1 MTGQCQISGEIL
13 TKIGTSSQHLLS
25 LINDV
30 LDMSRIESGVVK
42 IEEKEMKMNKSVLQ
56 RGIIFLL
63 CSCILF
69 SLCPVSAFAAE
80 NQKEKVVRI
89 GVPDDT
95 YDKINGNGKRSGY
108 GYEYLQKIAGYT
120 GWKYEYVDCTWENCF
135 DKLKNDELDM
145 IEGISYT
152 EERAENMLFSG
163 IPMGDERYCVYA
175 KPDHTDISSSDT
187 ASFNGKKIGVLKDY
201 LPEMVL
207 NEWEKKYNLHT
218 QHVNVSNN
226 EDALQ
231 KIADGEIDGFVSL
244 EDSRLG
250 GYGMAALTNIGSSKI
265 YFAIGWSHSDL
276 KTELDNAM
284 RRITDD
290 DPYYADEL
298 HKQFLSVD
306 SVYFLTGEE
315 QKWLSEHGAIKIGY
329 LINDGGVSTLD
340 KETGKVS
347 GLIMDYTRLAQN
359 CLEEQTLKFDL
370 KGYDSQENMQKA
382 LHDGEIDMIFHVM
395 QNTNAAEDL
404 GYDLTDTVWKYN
416 MAAATVKNSFDETA
430 ENTVAIPRE
439 NSDLKSYV
447 SYNYPQ
453 WNVKEYATWKDAK
466 KAVYNG
472 KADCMIMDSGKL
484 EQYSDDNKLHSVF
497 LEKYGMVSFAVRRG
511 NSILLSVLNKTIKTM
526 SSSKFS
532 NAVYM
537 YDSNL
542 KKVTVKE
549 FIRDNFWSFTV
560 LVVSVFLIVLIL
572 ILGFLRKAR
581 IAEKKAKE
589 AQQQAEK
596 ANRAKTDFLRRMSH
610 DIRTPLNGMIGMI
623 NISERYC
630 GDKEKLYECKAKVM
644 QSLDYLQS
652 LLNNVL
658 DIGKVESG
666 TLQLE
671 HKPFDLV
678 AMLVKQISLVET
690 NAKEY
695 GISFEG
701 GASMSTFHHRYFIGS
716 EEYLNRLLMNL
727 AGNAV
732 KYNRRGGK
740 VILYFNEISSD
751 DKTAVFEFVCS
762 DTGLGMSEEF
772 QKHAF
777 ESYARE
783 GKETTNG
790 YSGAG
795 LGLSIVKDIVD
806 RMNGTIKLESK
817 ENVGTTF
824 TVTIPLEIDYN
835 AEKEQQKKEEK
846 PDLSGKSVLL
856 VEDNELN
863 LEIAKMLLEDE
874 KMVVTTAEN
883 GKEAVDLVSRS
894 VPGRFDFI
902 FMDIMMPVMDG
913 LEATR
918 QIRTLNRMDTKG
930 MPIIAMTA
938 NAFQDDIRDCIGAGM
953 NAHIAKPIDSKKIED
968 TLQLVLKQK
977 IQ

>member
-1 MTGQCQISGEIL
+1 
-13 TKIGTSSQHLLS
+13 
-25 LINDV
+25 
-30 LDMSRIESGVVK
+30 
-42 IEEKEMKMNKSVLQ
+42 
-56 RGIIFLL
+56 
-63 CSCILF
+63 
-69 SLCPVSAFAAE
+69 
-80 NQKEKVVRI
+80 
-89 GVPDDT
+89 
-95 YDKINGNGKRSGY
+95 
-108 GYEYLQKIAGYT
+108 
-120 GWKYEYVDCTWENCF
+120 
-135 DKLKNDELDM
+135 
-145 IEGISYT
+145 
-152 EERAENMLFSG
+152 
-163 IPMGDERYCVYA
+163 
-175 KPDHTDISSSDT
+175 
-187 ASFNGKKIGVLKDY
+187 
-201 LPEMVL
+201 
-207 NEWEKKYNLHT
+207 
-218 QHVNVSNN
+218 
-226 EDALQ
+226 
-231 KIADGEIDGFVSL
+231 
-244 EDSRLG
+244 
-250 GYGMAALTNIGSSKI
+250 
-265 YFAIGWSHSDL
+265 
-276 KTELDNAM
+276 
-284 RRITDD
+284 
-290 DPYYADEL
+290 
-298 HKQFLSVD
+298 
-306 SVYFLTGEE
+306 
-315 QKWLSEHGAIKIGY
+315 
-329 LINDGGVSTLD
+329 
-340 KETGKVS
+340 
-347 GLIMDYTRLAQN
+347 
-359 CLEEQTLKFDL
+359 
-370 KGYDSQENMQKA
+370 
-382 LHDGEIDMIFHVM
+382 
-395 QNTNAAEDL
+395 
-404 GYDLTDTVWKYN
+404 
-416 MAAATVKNSFDETA
+416 
-430 ENTVAIPRE
+430 
-439 NSDLKSYV
+439 
-447 SYNYPQ
+447 
-453 WNVKEYATWKDAK
+453 
-466 KAVYNG
+466 
-472 KADCMIMDSGKL
+472 MIMDSGKL

-497 LEKYGMVSFAVRRG
+497 LEKCGMVSFAVRRG
-511 NSILLSVLNKTIKTM
+511 NSMLLSVLNKTIKTM
-526 SSSKFS
+526 SASKFS

-572 ILGFLRKAR
+572 ILGLLQKAR

-589 AQQQAEK
+589 AQKQAEK
-596 ANRAKTDFLRRMSH
+596 ANSAKTDFLRHMSH
-610 DIRTPLNGMIGMI
+610 DIRTPLNGIIGMI

-644 QSLDYLQS
+644 QSMDYLQS

-658 DIGKVESG
+658 DIGRVESG

-671 HKPFDLV
+671 HKPFDLI
-678 AMLVKQISLVET
+678 AMLAKQISIVEI

-806 RMNGTIKLESK
+806 MMNGTIKLESK

-835 AEKEQQKKEEK
+835 AEKEQQKKVEK
-846 PDLSGKSVLL
+846 PDLSGRNVLL

-883 GKEAVDLVSRS
+883 GEEAVDIVSKS
-894 VPGRFDFI
+894 VPGSFDFI
-902 FMDIMMPVMDG
+902 FMDIMIPVMDG

-918 QIRTLNRMDTKG
+918 QIRTLNRKDTKEV
-930 MPIIAMTA
+930 PIIAMTA
-938 NAFQDDIRDCIGAGM
+938 NAFQDDIRECIDAGM
-953 NAHIAKPIDSKKIED
+953 NAHIAKPIDIEKVKMTIFD
-968 TLQLVLKQK
+968 
-977 IQ
+977 IPHS

>member
-1 MTGQCQISGEIL
+1 
-13 TKIGTSSQHLLS
+13 
-25 LINDV
+25 
-30 LDMSRIESGVVK
+30 
-42 IEEKEMKMNKSVLQ
+42 
-56 RGIIFLL
+56 
-63 CSCILF
+63 
-69 SLCPVSAFAAE
+69 
-80 NQKEKVVRI
+80 
-89 GVPDDT
+89 
-95 YDKINGNGKRSGY
+95 
-108 GYEYLQKIAGYT
+108 
-120 GWKYEYVDCTWENCF
+120 
-135 DKLKNDELDM
+135 
-145 IEGISYT
+145 
-152 EERAENMLFSG
+152 MLFSG
-163 IPMGDERYCVYA
+163 IPMGDEKYCVYV
-175 KPDHTDISSSDT
+175 KPDNTDISSSDI
-187 ASFNGKKIGVLKDY
+187 ASFNGKKIGVLMDY

-207 NEWEKKYNLHT
+207 AEWEKKYNLHT

-231 KIADGEIDGFVSL
+231 KIANGEIDGFVSL
-244 EDSRLG
+244 EDSRLS
-250 GYGMAALTNIGSSKI
+250 GYGMASLTSIGSSKI
-265 YFAIGWSHSDL
+265 YFAIGQSYSEL

-298 HKQFLSVD
+298 HKQFLSAD

-315 QKWLSEHGAIKIGY
+315 QKWLSEHGVITIGY
-329 LINDGGVSTLD
+329 MINDGGVSTLD
-340 KETGKVS
+340 TETGKVS
-347 GLIMDYTRLAQN
+347 GLIMDYIQHAQN
-359 CLEEQTLKFDL
+359 CLEGQTLKFNL
-370 KGYDSQENMQKA
+370 KGYDSQENIQKA

-395 QNTNAAEDL
+395 QNPNAAEEL

-416 MAAATVKNSFDETA
+416 MAAVTVKKSFDENA

-439 NSDLKSYV
+439 NSDLESYI

-453 WNVKEYATWKDAK
+453 WHVKEYATWKDAK
-466 KAVYNG
+466 KAVHNG
-472 KADCMIMDSGKL
+472 KADCMITDLSNL
-484 EQYSDDNKLHSVF
+484 EQYSDDNKLHRVF
-497 LEKYGMVSFAVRRG
+497 LGKYGKVSFAVRRG

-526 SSSKFS
+526 SASKSS

-537 YDSNL
+537 YENNL
-542 KKVTVKE
+542 KTVTVKE
-549 FIRDNFWSFTV
+549 FMRDNFCGFLL
-560 LVVSVFLIVLIL
+560 LVVSVFLTVLIL

-581 IAEKKAKE
+581 IAEEKAKE

-596 ANRAKTDFLRRMSH
+596 ANSAKTDFLRHMSH
-610 DIRTPLNGMIGMI
+610 DIRTPLNGIIGMI
-623 NISERYC
+623 NISERYY
-630 GDKEKLYECKAKVM
+630 GNKEKLYECKEKVM
-644 QSLDYLQS
+644 ESLDYLQS

-678 AMLVKQISLVET
+678 AMLVKQISIVET

-751 DKTAVFEFVCS
+751 DKTAIFEFVCS
-762 DTGLGMSEEF
+762 DTGVGMSEEF

-806 RMNGTIKLESK
+806 RMNGTIKPESK

-824 TVTIPLEIDYN
+824 TVTIPLEIDHN

-846 PDLSGKSVLL
+846 PDLSGKRVLL

-863 LEIAKMLLEDE
+863 REIAQMLLEDE
-874 KMVVTTAEN
+874 KMIVTTAEN
-883 GKEAVDLVSRS
+883 GKEAVDIVSKS

-918 QIRTLNRMDTKG
+918 QIRTLNRKDTKEI
-930 MPIIAMTA
+930 PIIAMTA
-938 NAFQDDIRDCIGAGM
+938 NAFQDDIRECIDAGM

-968 TLQLVLKQK
+968 TLKA
-977 IQ
+977 I

>member
-1 MTGQCQISGEIL
+1 
-13 TKIGTSSQHLLS
+13 
-25 LINDV
+25 
-30 LDMSRIESGVVK
+30 
-42 IEEKEMKMNKSVLQ
+42 
-56 RGIIFLL
+56 
-63 CSCILF
+63 
-69 SLCPVSAFAAE
+69 
-80 NQKEKVVRI
+80 
-89 GVPDDT
+89 
-95 YDKINGNGKRSGY
+95 
-108 GYEYLQKIAGYT
+108 
-120 GWKYEYVDCTWENCF
+120 
-135 DKLKNDELDM
+135 
-145 IEGISYT
+145 
-152 EERAENMLFSG
+152 
-163 IPMGDERYCVYA
+163 
-175 KPDHTDISSSDT
+175 
-187 ASFNGKKIGVLKDY
+187 
-201 LPEMVL
+201 
-207 NEWEKKYNLHT
+207 
-218 QHVNVSNN
+218 
-226 EDALQ
+226 
-231 KIADGEIDGFVSL
+231 
-244 EDSRLG
+244 
-250 GYGMAALTNIGSSKI
+250 
-265 YFAIGWSHSDL
+265 
-276 KTELDNAM
+276 
-284 RRITDD
+284 
-290 DPYYADEL
+290 
-298 HKQFLSVD
+298 
-306 SVYFLTGEE
+306 
-315 QKWLSEHGAIKIGY
+315 
-329 LINDGGVSTLD
+329 
-340 KETGKVS
+340 
-347 GLIMDYTRLAQN
+347 
-359 CLEEQTLKFDL
+359 
-370 KGYDSQENMQKA
+370 
-382 LHDGEIDMIFHVM
+382 
-395 QNTNAAEDL
+395 
-404 GYDLTDTVWKYN
+404 
-416 MAAATVKNSFDETA
+416 MAAATVKNSFDENA

-439 NSDLKSYV
+439 DSDLKSYV

-453 WNVKEYATWKDAK
+453 WHVKGYATWKDAK

-472 KADCMIMDSGKL
+472 KADCMIMDSGML

-497 LEKYGMVSFAVRRG
+497 LEKYDMVSFAVRHG
-511 NSILLSVLNKTIKTM
+511 NSMLLSVLNRTIKTM
-526 SSSKFS
+526 SASKFS
-532 NAVYM
+532 NAVHM

-560 LVVSVFLIVLIL
+560 LVVSAFLIVLIL
-572 ILGFLRKAR
+572 ILGLLRKAR
-581 IAEKKAKE
+581 IAEKKAK
-589 AQQQAEK
+589 K
-596 ANRAKTDFLRRMSH
+596 ANSAKTDFLRHMSH
-610 DIRTPLNGMIGMI
+610 DIRTPLNGIIGMI

-644 QSLDYLQS
+644 QSMDYLQS

-658 DIGKVESG
+658 DIGRVESG

-671 HKPFDLV
+671 HKPFDLI
-678 AMLVKQISLVET
+678 AMLAKQISIVET

-762 DTGLGMSEEF
+762 DTGLGMSKEF

-824 TVTIPLEIDYN
+824 TVTIPLEIDHN
-835 AEKEQQKKEEK
+835 AEKKQQKKVEK

-883 GKEAVDLVSRS
+883 GEEAVDIVSQS

-902 FMDIMMPVMDG
+902 FMDMMMPVMDG
-913 LEATR
+913 LEAAR
-918 QIRTLNRMDTKG
+918 QIRTLNRKDTKEI
-930 MPIIAMTA
+930 PIIAMTA
-938 NAFQDDIRDCIGAGM
+938 NAFQDDIRDCIDAGM

-977 IQ
+977 MQ

>member
-1 MTGQCQISGEIL
+1 
-13 TKIGTSSQHLLS
+13 
-25 LINDV
+25 
-30 LDMSRIESGVVK
+30 
-42 IEEKEMKMNKSVLQ
+42 
-56 RGIIFLL
+56 
-63 CSCILF
+63 
-69 SLCPVSAFAAE
+69 
-80 NQKEKVVRI
+80 
-89 GVPDDT
+89 
-95 YDKINGNGKRSGY
+95 
-108 GYEYLQKIAGYT
+108 
-120 GWKYEYVDCTWENCF
+120 
-135 DKLKNDELDM
+135 
-145 IEGISYT
+145 
-152 EERAENMLFSG
+152 
-163 IPMGDERYCVYA
+163 
-175 KPDHTDISSSDT
+175 
-187 ASFNGKKIGVLKDY
+187 
-201 LPEMVL
+201 
-207 NEWEKKYNLHT
+207 
-218 QHVNVSNN
+218 
-226 EDALQ
+226 
-231 KIADGEIDGFVSL
+231 
-244 EDSRLG
+244 
-250 GYGMAALTNIGSSKI
+250 
-265 YFAIGWSHSDL
+265 
-276 KTELDNAM
+276 
-284 RRITDD
+284 
-290 DPYYADEL
+290 
-298 HKQFLSVD
+298 
-306 SVYFLTGEE
+306 
-315 QKWLSEHGAIKIGY
+315 
-329 LINDGGVSTLD
+329 
-340 KETGKVS
+340 
-347 GLIMDYTRLAQN
+347 
-359 CLEEQTLKFDL
+359 
-370 KGYDSQENMQKA
+370 
-382 LHDGEIDMIFHVM
+382 
-395 QNTNAAEDL
+395 
-404 GYDLTDTVWKYN
+404 
-416 MAAATVKNSFDETA
+416 MAAATVKNSFDENA

-439 NSDLKSYV
+439 DSDLKSYV

-453 WNVKEYATWKDAK
+453 WHVKGYATWKDAK

-472 KADCMIMDSGKL
+472 KADCMIMDSGML

-497 LEKYGMVSFAVRRG
+497 LEKYDMVSFAVRHG
-511 NSILLSVLNKTIKTM
+511 NSMLLSVLNRTIKTM
-526 SSSKFS
+526 SASKFS
-532 NAVYM
+532 NAVHM

-560 LVVSVFLIVLIL
+560 LVVSAFLIVLIL
-572 ILGFLRKAR
+572 ILGLLRKAR
-581 IAEKKAKE
+581 IAEKKVK
-589 AQQQAEK
+589 K
-596 ANRAKTDFLRRMSH
+596 ANSAKTDFLRHMSH
-610 DIRTPLNGMIGMI
+610 DIRTPLNGIIGMI
-623 NISERYC
+623 NISERYY
-630 GDKEKLYECKAKVM
+630 GDKERLYECKAKVM
-644 QSLDYLQS
+644 QSMDYLQS

-658 DIGKVESG
+658 DIGRVESG

-671 HKPFDLV
+671 HKPFDLI
-678 AMLVKQISLVET
+678 AMLAKQISIVET

-762 DTGLGMSEEF
+762 DTGLGMSKEF

-824 TVTIPLEIDYN
+824 TVTIPLEIDHN
-835 AEKEQQKKEEK
+835 AEKKQQKKVEK

-883 GKEAVDLVSRS
+883 GEEAVDIVSQS

-913 LEATR
+913 LEAAR
-918 QIRTLNRMDTKG
+918 QIRTLNRKDTKEI
-930 MPIIAMTA
+930 PIIAMTA
-938 NAFQDDIRDCIGAGM
+938 NAFQDDIRDCIDAGM

-977 IQ
+977 MQ

>member
-1 MTGQCQISGEIL
+1 M
-13 TKIGTSSQHLLS
+13 
-25 LINDV
+25 
-30 LDMSRIESGVVK
+30 
-42 IEEKEMKMNKSVLQ
+42 
-56 RGIIFLL
+56 
-63 CSCILF
+63 
-69 SLCPVSAFAAE
+69 
-80 NQKEKVVRI
+80 
-89 GVPDDT
+89 
-95 YDKINGNGKRSGY
+95 
-108 GYEYLQKIAGYT
+108 
-120 GWKYEYVDCTWENCF
+120 
-135 DKLKNDELDM
+135 
-145 IEGISYT
+145 
-152 EERAENMLFSG
+152 
-163 IPMGDERYCVYA
+163 
-175 KPDHTDISSSDT
+175 
-187 ASFNGKKIGVLKDY
+187 DY

-207 NEWEKKYNLHT
+207 NEWEKKYDLHI
-218 QHVNVSNN
+218 QHVNISNN
-226 EDALQ
+226 EDALK

-250 GYGMAALTNIGSSKI
+250 GYGMAAVTNIGSSKI
-265 YFAIGWSHSDL
+265 YFAIGQSHSDL
-276 KTELDNAM
+276 KAELDNAM

-298 HKQFLSVD
+298 HKLFLSAD

-315 QKWLSEHGAIKIGY
+315 QKWLSEHGTIKIGY

-340 KETGKVS
+340 TETGKVS
-347 GLIMDYTRLAQN
+347 GLIMDYTQLAQN
-359 CLEEQTLKFDL
+359 CLEGQTLKFDL

-416 MAAATVKNSFDETA
+416 MAAATVKNSFDENA

-439 NSDLKSYV
+439 DSDLKSYV

-453 WNVKEYATWKDAK
+453 WHVKEYATWKDAK

-484 EQYSDDNKLHSVF
+484 EKYSDDNKLHSVF

-511 NSILLSVLNKTIKTM
+511 NSMLLSVLNKTIKTM
-526 SSSKFS
+526 SASKFS

-542 KKVTVKE
+542 KKVTVRE
-549 FIRDNFWSFTV
+549 FIRDNFWGFTV

-572 ILGFLRKAR
+572 ILGLLQKAR

-589 AQQQAEK
+589 AQKQAEK
-596 ANRAKTDFLRRMSH
+596 ANSAKTDFLRHMSH
-610 DIRTPLNGMIGMI
+610 DIRTPLNGIIGMI

-644 QSLDYLQS
+644 QSMDYLQS

-658 DIGKVESG
+658 DIGRVESG

-671 HKPFDLV
+671 HKPFDLI
-678 AMLVKQISLVET
+678 AMLAKQISIVEI

-762 DTGLGMSEEF
+762 DTGLG
-772 QKHAF
+772 
-777 ESYARE
+777 
-783 GKETTNG
+783 
-790 YSGAG
+790 
-795 LGLSIVKDIVD
+795 LSIVKDIVD

-824 TVTIPLEIDYN
+824 TVTIPLEIDHN

-846 PDLSGKSVLL
+846 PDLSGKGVLL

-883 GKEAVDLVSRS
+883 GKEAVDIVSRS

-918 QIRTLNRMDTKG
+918 QIRTLNRMDTKEI
-930 MPIIAMTA
+930 PIIAMTA
-938 NAFQDDIRDCIGAGM
+938 NAFQDDIRNCIDAGM

-968 TLQLVLKQK
+968 TLQMVLK
-977 IQ
+977 

>member
-1 MTGQCQISGEIL
+1 
-13 TKIGTSSQHLLS
+13 
-25 LINDV
+25 
-30 LDMSRIESGVVK
+30 
-42 IEEKEMKMNKSVLQ
+42 
-56 RGIIFLL
+56 
-63 CSCILF
+63 
-69 SLCPVSAFAAE
+69 
-80 NQKEKVVRI
+80 
-89 GVPDDT
+89 
-95 YDKINGNGKRSGY
+95 
-108 GYEYLQKIAGYT
+108 
-120 GWKYEYVDCTWENCF
+120 
-135 DKLKNDELDM
+135 
-145 IEGISYT
+145 
-152 EERAENMLFSG
+152 
-163 IPMGDERYCVYA
+163 
-175 KPDHTDISSSDT
+175 
-187 ASFNGKKIGVLKDY
+187 
-201 LPEMVL
+201 
-207 NEWEKKYNLHT
+207 
-218 QHVNVSNN
+218 
-226 EDALQ
+226 
-231 KIADGEIDGFVSL
+231 
-244 EDSRLG
+244 
-250 GYGMAALTNIGSSKI
+250 
-265 YFAIGWSHSDL
+265 
-276 KTELDNAM
+276 
-284 RRITDD
+284 
-290 DPYYADEL
+290 
-298 HKQFLSVD
+298 
-306 SVYFLTGEE
+306 
-315 QKWLSEHGAIKIGY
+315 
-329 LINDGGVSTLD
+329 
-340 KETGKVS
+340 
-347 GLIMDYTRLAQN
+347 
-359 CLEEQTLKFDL
+359 
-370 KGYDSQENMQKA
+370 
-382 LHDGEIDMIFHVM
+382 
-395 QNTNAAEDL
+395 
-404 GYDLTDTVWKYN
+404 
-416 MAAATVKNSFDETA
+416 MAAATVKNSFDENA

-439 NSDLKSYV
+439 DSDLKSYV

-453 WNVKEYATWKDAK
+453 WHVKGYATWKDAK

-472 KADCMIMDSGKL
+472 KADCMIMDSGML

-497 LEKYGMVSFAVRRG
+497 LEKYDMVSFAVRHG
-511 NSILLSVLNKTIKTM
+511 NSMLLSVLNKTIKTM
-526 SSSKFS
+526 SVSKFS

-560 LVVSVFLIVLIL
+560 LVVSAFLIVLIL
-572 ILGFLRKAR
+572 ILGLLRKAR
-581 IAEKKAKE
+581 IAEKKAK
-589 AQQQAEK
+589 K
-596 ANRAKTDFLRRMSH
+596 ANSAKTHFLRQMSH
-610 DIRTPLNGMIGMI
+610 DIRTPLNGIIGMI

-644 QSLDYLQS
+644 QSMDYLQS

-658 DIGKVESG
+658 DIGRVESG

-671 HKPFDLV
+671 HKPFDLI
-678 AMLVKQISLVET
+678 AMLAKQISIVET

-762 DTGLGMSEEF
+762 DTGLGMSKEF

-824 TVTIPLEIDYN
+824 TVTIPLEIDHN
-835 AEKEQQKKEEK
+835 AEKKQQKKVEK

-863 LEIAKMLLEDE
+863 LEIAKMMLEDE

-883 GKEAVDLVSRS
+883 GEEAVDIVSQS

-913 LEATR
+913 LEAAR
-918 QIRTLNRMDTKG
+918 QIRTLNRKDTKEI
-930 MPIIAMTA
+930 PIIAMTA
-938 NAFQDDIRDCIGAGM
+938 NAFQDDIRDCIDAGM

-977 IQ
+977 MQ

>member
-1 MTGQCQISGEIL
+1 
-13 TKIGTSSQHLLS
+13 
-25 LINDV
+25 
-30 LDMSRIESGVVK
+30 
-42 IEEKEMKMNKSVLQ
+42 MNKSVLQ
-56 RGIIFLL
+56 RGIIFIL
-63 CSCILF
+63 CICILF
-69 SLCPVSAFAAE
+69 SICPIYAFAAE
-80 NQKEKVVRI
+80 NQTEKVVRI

-135 DKLKNDELDM
+135 DKLKNDEMDI

-152 EERAENMLFSG
+152 EERAEDMLFSG

-175 KPDHTDISSSDT
+175 KPGNTDISSSDT
-187 ASFNGKKIGVLKDY
+187 ASFNGKKIGVLMDY

-207 NEWEKKYNLHT
+207 NEWETKYNLHT

-226 EDALQ
+226 EDALK
-231 KIADGEIDGFVSL
+231 KIADGKIDGFVSL

-265 YFAIGWSHSDL
+265 YFAIGQSHSDL

-340 KETGKVS
+340 TETGKVS
-347 GLIMDYTRLAQN
+347 GLIMDYIQLAQN
-359 CLEEQTLKFDL
+359 CLEGQTLKFDL
-370 KGYDSQENMQKA
+370 KGYDSQEKMQKA
-382 LHDGEIDMIFHVM
+382 LHDGKIDMIFHVM
-395 QNTNAAEDL
+395 QNTNAAEEL

-416 MAAATVKNSFDETA
+416 MTAATVKKSFDENA
-430 ENTVAIPRE
+430 ENTVAIPGE

-453 WNVKEYATWKDAK
+453 WHVKEYAAWKDAK

-472 KADCMIMDSGKL
+472 EADCMLMDSGELK
-484 EQYSDDNKLHSVF
+484 QYSDDNKLHSIF

-511 NSILLSVLNKTIKTM
+511 NSSLLSVLNKTIKTM
-526 SSSKFS
+526 SASKFS

-572 ILGFLRKAR
+572 ILGFLQKAR
-581 IAEKKAKE
+581 IAEKRAKE

-596 ANRAKTDFLRRMSH
+596 ANSAKTDFLRHMSH
-610 DIRTPLNGMIGMI
+610 DIRTPLNGIIGMI

-678 AMLVKQISLVET
+678 AMLVKQISIVET

-751 DKTAVFEFVCS
+751 DTTAVFEFVCS
-762 DTGLGMSEEF
+762 DTGVGMSEKF

-783 GKETTNG
+783 GKETTSG

-806 RMNGTIKLESK
+806 KMNGTIQLESK

-824 TVTIPLEIDYN
+824 TVTIPLEIDHN
-835 AEKEQQKKEEK
+835 AQKEQQKKEEK

-883 GKEAVDLVSRS
+883 GKEAVDIVSQS

-918 QIRTLNRMDTKG
+918 QIRTLNRMDTKEI
-930 MPIIAMTA
+930 PIIAMTA
-938 NAFQDDIRDCIGAGM
+938 NAFQDDIRECIDAGM
-953 NAHIAKPIDSKKIED
+953 NGHIAKPIQVDKLLSMLAEFIRQQEK
-968 TLQLVLKQK
+968 
-977 IQ
+977 

>member
-1 MTGQCQISGEIL
+1 
-13 TKIGTSSQHLLS
+13 
-25 LINDV
+25 
-30 LDMSRIESGVVK
+30 
-42 IEEKEMKMNKSVLQ
+42 
-56 RGIIFLL
+56 
-63 CSCILF
+63 
-69 SLCPVSAFAAE
+69 
-80 NQKEKVVRI
+80 
-89 GVPDDT
+89 
-95 YDKINGNGKRSGY
+95 
-108 GYEYLQKIAGYT
+108 
-120 GWKYEYVDCTWENCF
+120 
-135 DKLKNDELDM
+135 
-145 IEGISYT
+145 
-152 EERAENMLFSG
+152 
-163 IPMGDERYCVYA
+163 
-175 KPDHTDISSSDT
+175 
-187 ASFNGKKIGVLKDY
+187 
-201 LPEMVL
+201 
-207 NEWEKKYNLHT
+207 
-218 QHVNVSNN
+218 
-226 EDALQ
+226 
-231 KIADGEIDGFVSL
+231 
-244 EDSRLG
+244 
-250 GYGMAALTNIGSSKI
+250 
-265 YFAIGWSHSDL
+265 
-276 KTELDNAM
+276 
-284 RRITDD
+284 
-290 DPYYADEL
+290 
-298 HKQFLSVD
+298 
-306 SVYFLTGEE
+306 
-315 QKWLSEHGAIKIGY
+315 
-329 LINDGGVSTLD
+329 
-340 KETGKVS
+340 
-347 GLIMDYTRLAQN
+347 
-359 CLEEQTLKFDL
+359 
-370 KGYDSQENMQKA
+370 
-382 LHDGEIDMIFHVM
+382 
-395 QNTNAAEDL
+395 
-404 GYDLTDTVWKYN
+404 
-416 MAAATVKNSFDETA
+416 MAAATVKNSFDENA

-439 NSDLKSYV
+439 DSDLKSYV

-453 WNVKEYATWKDAK
+453 WHVKGYATWKDAK

-472 KADCMIMDSGKL
+472 KADCMIMDSGML

-497 LEKYGMVSFAVRRG
+497 LEKYDMVSFAVRHG
-511 NSILLSVLNKTIKTM
+511 NSMLLSVLNRTIKTM
-526 SSSKFS
+526 SASKFS
-532 NAVYM
+532 NAVHM

-560 LVVSVFLIVLIL
+560 LVVSAFLIVLIL
-572 ILGFLRKAR
+572 ILGLLRKAR
-581 IAEKKAKE
+581 IAEKKAK
-589 AQQQAEK
+589 K
-596 ANRAKTDFLRRMSH
+596 ANSAKTDFLRHMSH
-610 DIRTPLNGMIGMI
+610 DIRTPLNGIIGMI

-644 QSLDYLQS
+644 QSMDYLQS

-658 DIGKVESG
+658 DIGRVESG

-671 HKPFDLV
+671 HKPFDLI
-678 AMLVKQISLVET
+678 AMLAKQISIVET

-777 ESYARE
+777 ESYARK

-817 ENVGTTF
+817 ENVGTTI
-824 TVTIPLEIDYN
+824 TVTIPLEIDHN
-835 AEKEQQKKEEK
+835 AEKEQQKKVEK

-883 GKEAVDLVSRS
+883 GKEAVDIVSQS

-913 LEATR
+913 LEAAR
-918 QIRTLNRMDTKG
+918 QIRTLNRKDTKEI
-930 MPIIAMTA
+930 PIIAMTA
-938 NAFQDDIRDCIGAGM
+938 NAFQDDIRNCIDAGM

-977 IQ
+977 MQ

>member
-1 MTGQCQISGEIL
+1 
-13 TKIGTSSQHLLS
+13 
-25 LINDV
+25 
-30 LDMSRIESGVVK
+30 
-42 IEEKEMKMNKSVLQ
+42 
-56 RGIIFLL
+56 
-63 CSCILF
+63 
-69 SLCPVSAFAAE
+69 
-80 NQKEKVVRI
+80 
-89 GVPDDT
+89 
-95 YDKINGNGKRSGY
+95 
-108 GYEYLQKIAGYT
+108 
-120 GWKYEYVDCTWENCF
+120 
-135 DKLKNDELDM
+135 
-145 IEGISYT
+145 
-152 EERAENMLFSG
+152 
-163 IPMGDERYCVYA
+163 
-175 KPDHTDISSSDT
+175 
-187 ASFNGKKIGVLKDY
+187 
-201 LPEMVL
+201 
-207 NEWEKKYNLHT
+207 
-218 QHVNVSNN
+218 
-226 EDALQ
+226 
-231 KIADGEIDGFVSL
+231 
-244 EDSRLG
+244 
-250 GYGMAALTNIGSSKI
+250 
-265 YFAIGWSHSDL
+265 
-276 KTELDNAM
+276 
-284 RRITDD
+284 
-290 DPYYADEL
+290 
-298 HKQFLSVD
+298 
-306 SVYFLTGEE
+306 
-315 QKWLSEHGAIKIGY
+315 
-329 LINDGGVSTLD
+329 
-340 KETGKVS
+340 
-347 GLIMDYTRLAQN
+347 
-359 CLEEQTLKFDL
+359 
-370 KGYDSQENMQKA
+370 
-382 LHDGEIDMIFHVM
+382 
-395 QNTNAAEDL
+395 
-404 GYDLTDTVWKYN
+404 
-416 MAAATVKNSFDETA
+416 MAAATVKNSFDENA

-439 NSDLKSYV
+439 DSDLKSYV

-453 WNVKEYATWKDAK
+453 WHVKGYATWKDAK

-472 KADCMIMDSGKL
+472 KADCMIMDSGML

-497 LEKYGMVSFAVRRG
+497 LEKYDMVSFAVRHG
-511 NSILLSVLNKTIKTM
+511 NSMLLSVLNRTIKTM
-526 SSSKFS
+526 SASKFS
-532 NAVYM
+532 NAVHM

-560 LVVSVFLIVLIL
+560 LVVSAFLIVLIL
-572 ILGFLRKAR
+572 ILGLLRKAR
-581 IAEKKAKE
+581 IAEKKAK
-589 AQQQAEK
+589 K
-596 ANRAKTDFLRRMSH
+596 ANSAKTDFLRHMSH
-610 DIRTPLNGMIGMI
+610 DIRTPLNGIIGMI

-644 QSLDYLQS
+644 QSMDYLQS

-658 DIGKVESG
+658 DIGRVESG

-671 HKPFDLV
+671 HKPFDLI
-678 AMLVKQISLVET
+678 AMLAKQISIVET

-762 DTGLGMSEEF
+762 DTGLGMSKEF

-824 TVTIPLEIDYN
+824 TVTIPLEIDHN
-835 AEKEQQKKEEK
+835 AEKKQQKKVEK

-883 GKEAVDLVSRS
+883 GEEAVNIVSQS

-913 LEATR
+913 LEAAR
-918 QIRTLNRMDTKG
+918 QIRTLNRKDTKEI
-930 MPIIAMTA
+930 PIIAMTA
-938 NAFQDDIRDCIGAGM
+938 NAFQDDIRDCIDAGM

-977 IQ
+977 MQ

>member
-1 MTGQCQISGEIL
+1 MPRKGI
-13 TKIGTSSQHLLS
+13 
-25 LINDV
+25 
-30 LDMSRIESGVVK
+30 
-42 IEEKEMKMNKSVLQ
+42 KMNKSVLQ
-56 RGIIFLL
+56 RCIIIIL

-69 SLCPVSAFAAE
+69 SICPVYAFAAE
-80 NQKEKVVRI
+80 NQKERVVRI

-95 YDKINGNGKRSGY
+95 YDKINENGKRSGY

-120 GWKYEYVDCTWENCF
+120 GWNYEYVDCTWENCF

-152 EERAENMLFSG
+152 EERAETMLFSA
-163 IPMGDERYCVYA
+163 IPMGDERYYVYV

-187 ASFNGKKIGVLKDY
+187 ASFNGKTIGVLMGY
-201 LPEMVL
+201 LSEMVL
-207 NEWEKKYNLHT
+207 NEWEKKYDLHT

-226 EDALQ
+226 EDALK
-231 KIADGEIDGFVSL
+231 KIADGEIDVFVSL
-244 EDSRLG
+244 EDSRLD
-250 GYGMAALTNIGSSKI
+250 GYGMVALTNLGSSKI
-265 YFAIGWSHSDL
+265 YFAIGQSHSDL

-306 SVYFLTGEE
+306 RVYFLTGEE
-315 QKWLSEHGAIKIGY
+315 QKWLSEHGTIKIGY

-340 KETGKVS
+340 TETGKVS
-347 GLIMDYTRLAQN
+347 GLIMDYSQLAQN
-359 CLEEQTLKFDL
+359 CLEGQTLKFDL
-370 KGYDSQENMQKA
+370 KGYDSQEDMQKA

-416 MAAATVKNSFDETA
+416 MAAATVKKSFDENA

-439 NSDLKSYV
+439 DSDLKSYV

-453 WNVKEYATWKDAK
+453 WHVKEYATWKDAK

-472 KADCMIMDSGKL
+472 KADCMIMDLGKL

-497 LEKYGMVSFAVRRG
+497 LEKCDMVSFAVRHG
-511 NSILLSVLNKTIKTM
+511 NSMLLSVLNKTIKTM
-526 SSSKFS
+526 SVSKFS

-542 KKVTVKE
+542 KKVT
-549 FIRDNFWSFTV
+549 
-560 LVVSVFLIVLIL
+560 
-572 ILGFLRKAR
+572 
-581 IAEKKAKE
+581 
-589 AQQQAEK
+589 
-596 ANRAKTDFLRRMSH
+596 
-610 DIRTPLNGMIGMI
+610 
-623 NISERYC
+623 
-630 GDKEKLYECKAKVM
+630 
-644 QSLDYLQS
+644 
-652 LLNNVL
+652 
-658 DIGKVESG
+658 
-666 TLQLE
+666 
-671 HKPFDLV
+671 
-678 AMLVKQISLVET
+678 
-690 NAKEY
+690 AKEY

-701 GASMSTFHHRYFIGS
+701 GASMSTFHHRYVIGS

-732 KYNRRGGK
+732 KYNRSGGK

-806 RMNGTIKLESK
+806 MMNGTIKLESK

-824 TVTIPLEIDYN
+824 TVTIPLEIDHN
-835 AEKEQQKKEEK
+835 AEKEQQKKVEK

-883 GKEAVDLVSRS
+883 GEKAVDIVSQS

-913 LEATR
+913 LEAAR
-918 QIRTLNRMDTKG
+918 QIRTLNRKDTKEI
-930 MPIIAMTA
+930 PIIAMTA
-938 NAFQDDIRDCIGAGM
+938 NAFQDDIRDCIDAGM

-968 TLQLVLKQK
+968 TLLLVLKQK
-977 IQ
+977 MQ

>member
-1 MTGQCQISGEIL
+1 
-13 TKIGTSSQHLLS
+13 
-25 LINDV
+25 
-30 LDMSRIESGVVK
+30 
-42 IEEKEMKMNKSVLQ
+42 MKMNKSVLQ
-56 RGIIFLL
+56 RGIIFIL
-63 CSCILF
+63 CICILF
-69 SLCPVSAFAAE
+69 SICPVYAFAAE
-80 NQKEKVVRI
+80 NQEEKVVRI

-95 YDKINGNGKRSGY
+95 YDKINENGKRSGY

-135 DKLKNDELDM
+135 DKLKNDELDI

-187 ASFNGKKIGVLKDY
+187 SSFNGKKIGVLMDY

-207 NEWEKKYNLHT
+207 NEWETKYNLHT

-226 EDALQ
+226 EDALK

-265 YFAIGWSHSDL
+265 YFAIGQSHSEL

-315 QKWLSEHGAIKIGY
+315 QKWLSEHGVIEIGY

-340 KETGKVS
+340 TETGKVS
-347 GLIMDYTRLAQN
+347 GLIMDYTQLAEN
-359 CLEEQTLKFDL
+359 CLEGQTLKFDL
-370 KGYDSQENMQKA
+370 KGYASQENMQKA

-395 QNTNAAEDL
+395 QNTNAAEEL

-416 MAAATVKNSFDETA
+416 MAAVMVKKSFDENA
-430 ENTVAIPRE
+430 ENTVAILRE
-439 NSDLKSYV
+439 NNDLKSYV

-453 WNVKEYATWKDAK
+453 WHVKEYADWKDAK
-466 KAVYNG
+466 KAVHNG

-511 NSILLSVLNKTIKTM
+511 NSSLLSILNKTIKTM
-526 SSSKFS
+526 SVSKFS
-532 NAVYM
+532 NAVYI
-537 YDSNL
+537 YNSNL
-542 KKVTVKE
+542 KKVTVKQ
-549 FIRDNFWSFTV
+549 FIRDNFWGFTV

-581 IAEKKAKE
+581 IAEEKAKE

-610 DIRTPLNGMIGMI
+610 DIRTPLNGIIGMI

-630 GDKEKLYECKAKVM
+630 GNKEKLYECKAKVM
-644 QSLDYLQS
+644 ESLDYLQS

-678 AMLVKQISLVET
+678 AMLVKQISIVET

-751 DKTAVFEFVCS
+751 DTTAVFEFVCS

-783 GKETTNG
+783 GKETTSG

-824 TVTIPLEIDYN
+824 TVTIPLEIDHN
-835 AEKEQQKKEEK
+835 ALKEQQKKVEK

-874 KMVVTTAEN
+874 KMVVTAAEN
-883 GKEAVDLVSRS
+883 GKKAVDIVSRS
-894 VPGRFDFI
+894 VPGTFDFI

-913 LEATR
+913 LEAAR
-918 QIRTLNRMDTKG
+918 QIRTLNRKDTKEI
-930 MPIIAMTA
+930 PIIAMTA
-938 NAFQDDIRDCIGAGM
+938 NAFQDDIRGCIDAGM

>member
-1 MTGQCQISGEIL
+1 MH
-13 TKIGTSSQHLLS
+13 K
-25 LINDV
+25 
-30 LDMSRIESGVVK
+30 
-42 IEEKEMKMNKSVLQ
+42 
-56 RGIIFLL
+56 
-63 CSCILF
+63 
-69 SLCPVSAFAAE
+69 
-80 NQKEKVVRI
+80 
-89 GVPDDT
+89 
-95 YDKINGNGKRSGY
+95 
-108 GYEYLQKIAGYT
+108 
-120 GWKYEYVDCTWENCF
+120 
-135 DKLKNDELDM
+135 
-145 IEGISYT
+145 
-152 EERAENMLFSG
+152 
-163 IPMGDERYCVYA
+163 
-175 KPDHTDISSSDT
+175 T
-187 ASFNGKKIGVLKDY
+187 A
-201 LPEMVL
+201 
-207 NEWEKKYNLHT
+207 
-218 QHVNVSNN
+218 
-226 EDALQ
+226 
-231 KIADGEIDGFVSL
+231 
-244 EDSRLG
+244 
-250 GYGMAALTNIGSSKI
+250 
-265 YFAIGWSHSDL
+265 
-276 KTELDNAM
+276 
-284 RRITDD
+284 
-290 DPYYADEL
+290 
-298 HKQFLSVD
+298 
-306 SVYFLTGEE
+306 
-315 QKWLSEHGAIKIGY
+315 
-329 LINDGGVSTLD
+329 
-340 KETGKVS
+340 
-347 GLIMDYTRLAQN
+347 
-359 CLEEQTLKFDL
+359 
-370 KGYDSQENMQKA
+370 
-382 LHDGEIDMIFHVM
+382 
-395 QNTNAAEDL
+395 
-404 GYDLTDTVWKYN
+404 WKYN
-416 MAAATVKNSFDETA
+416 MAAATVKNSFDENA

-439 NSDLKSYV
+439 DSDLKSYV

-453 WNVKEYATWKDAK
+453 WHVKGYATWKDAK

-472 KADCMIMDSGKL
+472 KADCMIMDSGML

-497 LEKYGMVSFAVRRG
+497 LEKYDMVSFAVRHG
-511 NSILLSVLNKTIKTM
+511 NSMLLSVLNRTIKTM
-526 SSSKFS
+526 SASKFS
-532 NAVYM
+532 NAVHM

-560 LVVSVFLIVLIL
+560 LVVSAFLIVLIL
-572 ILGFLRKAR
+572 ILGLLRKAR
-581 IAEKKAKE
+581 IAEKKAK
-589 AQQQAEK
+589 K
-596 ANRAKTDFLRRMSH
+596 ANSAKTDFLRHMSH
-610 DIRTPLNGMIGMI
+610 DIRTPLNGIIGMI

-644 QSLDYLQS
+644 QSMDYLQS

-658 DIGKVESG
+658 DIGRVESG

-671 HKPFDLV
+671 HKPFDLI
-678 AMLVKQISLVET
+678 AMLAKQISIVET

-762 DTGLGMSEEF
+762 DTGLGMSKEF

-824 TVTIPLEIDYN
+824 TVTIPLEIDHN
-835 AEKEQQKKEEK
+835 AEKEQQKKVEK

-863 LEIAKMLLEDE
+863 REIAKMLLEDE

-883 GKEAVDLVSRS
+883 GEEAVDIVSQS

-913 LEATR
+913 LEAAR
-918 QIRTLNRMDTKG
+918 QIRTLNRKDTKEI
-930 MPIIAMTA
+930 PIIAMTA
-938 NAFQDDIRDCIGAGM
+938 NAFQDDIRDCIDAGM

-977 IQ
+977 MQ

>member
-1 MTGQCQISGEIL
+1 
-13 TKIGTSSQHLLS
+13 
-25 LINDV
+25 
-30 LDMSRIESGVVK
+30 
-42 IEEKEMKMNKSVLQ
+42 MKMNKSVLQ
-56 RGIIFLL
+56 RGIIFIL

-69 SLCPVSAFAAE
+69 SICPVYAFAAE
-80 NQKEKVVRI
+80 NQKERVVRI

-120 GWKYEYVDCTWENCF
+120 GWNYEYVDCTWENCF
-135 DKLKNDELDM
+135 DKLKNDELDI

-152 EERAENMLFSG
+152 EERAETMLFSA
-163 IPMGDERYCVYA
+163 IPMGDERYYVYV
-175 KPDHTDISSSDT
+175 KPDRTDISSSDT
-187 ASFNGKKIGVLKDY
+187 ASFNGKKIGVLMDY
-201 LPEMVL
+201 LSEMVL
-207 NEWEKKYNLHT
+207 NEWEKKYDLHT
-218 QHVNVSNN
+218 QHVNVSDN
-226 EDALQ
+226 EDALK
-231 KIADGEIDGFVSL
+231 KIADGEIDVFVSL

-250 GYGMAALTNIGSSKI
+250 GYGMVALTNIGSSKI
-265 YFAIGWSHSDL
+265 YFAIGQSHSDL
-276 KTELDNAM
+276 KTKLDNAM

-290 DPYYADEL
+290 NPYYADEL

-315 QKWLSEHGAIKIGY
+315 QKWLSEHGEIKIGY

-340 KETGKVS
+340 TETGKVS
-347 GLIMDYTRLAQN
+347 GLIMDYTQLAQN
-359 CLEEQTLKFDL
+359 CLEGQTLKFDL
-370 KGYDSQENMQKA
+370 KVYDSQENMQKA

-416 MAAATVKNSFDETA
+416 MAAATVKNSFDENA

-439 NSDLKSYV
+439 DSDLKSYV

-453 WNVKEYATWKDAK
+453 WHVKEYATWKDAK

-472 KADCMIMDSGKL
+472 QADCMIMDSGKL

-511 NSILLSVLNKTIKTM
+511 NSMLLSVLNKTIKTM
-526 SSSKFS
+526 SASKFS

-542 KKVTVKE
+542 KKVTAKE
-549 FIRDNFWSFTV
+549 FIRDNFLGFTV
-560 LVVSVFLIVLIL
+560 LVVFVFLIVLIL
-572 ILGFLRKAR
+572 IHFLRH
-581 IAEKKAKE
+581 
-589 AQQQAEK
+589 
-596 ANRAKTDFLRRMSH
+596 MSH
-610 DIRTPLNGMIGMI
+610 DIRTPLNGIIGMI

-644 QSLDYLQS
+644 QSMDYLQS

-658 DIGKVESG
+658 DIGRVESG

-671 HKPFDLV
+671 YKSFDLV
-678 AMLVKQISLVET
+678 AMFAKQISIVET

-716 EEYLNRLLMNL
+716 EEYLNRFLMNL

-824 TVTIPLEIDYN
+824 TVTIPLEIDHN
-835 AEKEQQKKEEK
+835 AEKEQQKKVEK

-863 LEIAKMLLEDE
+863 LEIATMLLEDE

-883 GKEAVDLVSRS
+883 GKEAVDIVSQS

-913 LEATR
+913 LEAAR
-918 QIRTLNRMDTKG
+918 QIRTLNRKDTKEI
-930 MPIIAMTA
+930 PIIAMTA
-938 NAFQDDIRDCIGAGM
+938 NAFQDDIRDCIDAGM

-968 TLQLVLKQK
+968 TLLLVLKQK
-977 IQ
+977 MQ

>member
-1 MTGQCQISGEIL
+1 
-13 TKIGTSSQHLLS
+13 
-25 LINDV
+25 
-30 LDMSRIESGVVK
+30 
-42 IEEKEMKMNKSVLQ
+42 MNKSVLQ
-56 RGIIFLL
+56 RGIIIIL
-63 CSCILF
+63 CSYILF
-69 SLCPVSAFAAE
+69 SICPVYAFAAE
-80 NQKEKVVRI
+80 SQKERVVRI

-95 YDKINGNGKRSGY
+95 YDKINENGKRSGY
-108 GYEYLQKIAGYT
+108 GYEYLQKISGYT

-175 KPDHTDISSSDT
+175 KPDHTDISFSDT
-187 ASFNGKKIGVLKDY
+187 ASFNGKKIGVLMDY

-207 NEWEKKYNLHT
+207 NEWEKKYDLHI
-218 QHVNVSNN
+218 QHVNISNN
-226 EDALQ
+226 EDALK

-250 GYGMAALTNIGSSKI
+250 GYGMAAVTNIGSSKI
-265 YFAIGWSHSDL
+265 YFAIGQSHSDL
-276 KTELDNAM
+276 KAELDNAM

-298 HKQFLSVD
+298 HKLFLSAD

-315 QKWLSEHGAIKIGY
+315 QKWLSEHGTIKIGY

-340 KETGKVS
+340 TETGKVS
-347 GLIMDYTRLAQN
+347 GLIMDYTQLAQN
-359 CLEEQTLKFDL
+359 CLEGQTLKFDL

-416 MAAATVKNSFDETA
+416 MAAATVKNSFDENA

-453 WNVKEYATWKDAK
+453 WHVKEYATWKDAK

-472 KADCMIMDSGKL
+472 QADCMIMDSGKL

-511 NSILLSVLNKTIKTM
+511 NSMLLSVLNKTIKTM
-526 SSSKFS
+526 SASKFS

-542 KKVTVKE
+542 KKVTVRE
-549 FIRDNFWSFTV
+549 FIRDNFWGFTV

-572 ILGFLRKAR
+572 ILGLLQKAR

-589 AQQQAEK
+589 AQKQAEK
-596 ANRAKTDFLRRMSH
+596 ANSAKTDFLRHMSH
-610 DIRTPLNGMIGMI
+610 DIRTPLNGIIGMI

-644 QSLDYLQS
+644 QSMDYLQS

-658 DIGKVESG
+658 DIGRVESG

-671 HKPFDLV
+671 HKPFDLI
-678 AMLVKQISLVET
+678 AMLA
-690 NAKEY
+690 NR
-695 GISFEG
+695 F
-701 GASMSTFHHRYFIGS
+701 
-716 EEYLNRLLMNL
+716 RLL
-727 AGNAV
+727 
-732 KYNRRGGK
+732 R
-740 VILYFNEISSD
+740 
-751 DKTAVFEFVCS
+751 
-762 DTGLGMSEEF
+762 
-772 QKHAF
+772 
-777 ESYARE
+777 
-783 GKETTNG
+783 
-790 YSGAG
+790 
-795 LGLSIVKDIVD
+795 
-806 RMNGTIKLESK
+806 
-817 ENVGTTF
+817 
-824 TVTIPLEIDYN
+824 
-835 AEKEQQKKEEK
+835 
-846 PDLSGKSVLL
+846 
-856 VEDNELN
+856 
-863 LEIAKMLLEDE
+863 
-874 KMVVTTAEN
+874 
-883 GKEAVDLVSRS
+883 
-894 VPGRFDFI
+894 
-902 FMDIMMPVMDG
+902 
-913 LEATR
+913 
-918 QIRTLNRMDTKG
+918 
-930 MPIIAMTA
+930 
-938 NAFQDDIRDCIGAGM
+938 
-953 NAHIAKPIDSKKIED
+953 
-968 TLQLVLKQK
+968 
-977 IQ
+977 

>member
-1 MTGQCQISGEIL
+1 
-13 TKIGTSSQHLLS
+13 
-25 LINDV
+25 
-30 LDMSRIESGVVK
+30 
-42 IEEKEMKMNKSVLQ
+42 
-56 RGIIFLL
+56 
-63 CSCILF
+63 
-69 SLCPVSAFAAE
+69 
-80 NQKEKVVRI
+80 
-89 GVPDDT
+89 
-95 YDKINGNGKRSGY
+95 
-108 GYEYLQKIAGYT
+108 
-120 GWKYEYVDCTWENCF
+120 
-135 DKLKNDELDM
+135 
-145 IEGISYT
+145 
-152 EERAENMLFSG
+152 
-163 IPMGDERYCVYA
+163 
-175 KPDHTDISSSDT
+175 
-187 ASFNGKKIGVLKDY
+187 
-201 LPEMVL
+201 
-207 NEWEKKYNLHT
+207 
-218 QHVNVSNN
+218 
-226 EDALQ
+226 
-231 KIADGEIDGFVSL
+231 
-244 EDSRLG
+244 
-250 GYGMAALTNIGSSKI
+250 
-265 YFAIGWSHSDL
+265 
-276 KTELDNAM
+276 
-284 RRITDD
+284 
-290 DPYYADEL
+290 
-298 HKQFLSVD
+298 
-306 SVYFLTGEE
+306 
-315 QKWLSEHGAIKIGY
+315 
-329 LINDGGVSTLD
+329 
-340 KETGKVS
+340 
-347 GLIMDYTRLAQN
+347 
-359 CLEEQTLKFDL
+359 
-370 KGYDSQENMQKA
+370 
-382 LHDGEIDMIFHVM
+382 
-395 QNTNAAEDL
+395 
-404 GYDLTDTVWKYN
+404 
-416 MAAATVKNSFDETA
+416 MAAATVKNSFDENA

-439 NSDLKSYV
+439 DSDLKSYV

-453 WNVKEYATWKDAK
+453 WHVKEYAAWKDAK

-511 NSILLSVLNKTIKTM
+511 NSMLLSVLNKTIKTM
-526 SSSKFS
+526 SASKFS

-542 KKVTVKE
+542 KKVTVRE
-549 FIRDNFWSFTV
+549 FIRDNFWCFTV

-572 ILGFLRKAR
+572 ILGLLQKAR
-581 IAEKKAKE
+581 IAEKKAK
-589 AQQQAEK
+589 K
-596 ANRAKTDFLRRMSH
+596 ANSAKTDFLRHMSH
-610 DIRTPLNGMIGMI
+610 DIRTPLNGIIGMI
-623 NISERYC
+623 NISERYY
-630 GDKEKLYECKAKVM
+630 GDKERLYECKAKVM
-644 QSLDYLQS
+644 ESMDYLQS

-666 TLQLE
+666 TLQLVN
-671 HKPFDLV
+671 KPFDLV
-678 AMLVKQISLVET
+678 AMLVKQISIIET

-701 GASMSTFHHRYFIGS
+701 GASMSTFHHRYVIGS

-732 KYNRRGGK
+732 KYNRSGGK

-751 DKTAVFEFVCS
+751 DKTAVFECVCS

-824 TVTIPLEIDYN
+824 TVTIPLEIDHN
-835 AEKEQQKKEEK
+835 AEKEQQKKVEK

-883 GKEAVDLVSRS
+883 GEEAVDIVSQS

-913 LEATR
+913 LEAAR
-918 QIRTLNRMDTKG
+918 QIRTLNRKDTKEI
-930 MPIIAMTA
+930 PIIAMTA
-938 NAFQDDIRDCIGAGM
+938 NAFQDDIRDCIDAGM

-977 IQ
+977 MQ

>member
-1 MTGQCQISGEIL
+1 
-13 TKIGTSSQHLLS
+13 
-25 LINDV
+25 
-30 LDMSRIESGVVK
+30 
-42 IEEKEMKMNKSVLQ
+42 
-56 RGIIFLL
+56 
-63 CSCILF
+63 
-69 SLCPVSAFAAE
+69 
-80 NQKEKVVRI
+80 
-89 GVPDDT
+89 
-95 YDKINGNGKRSGY
+95 
-108 GYEYLQKIAGYT
+108 
-120 GWKYEYVDCTWENCF
+120 
-135 DKLKNDELDM
+135 
-145 IEGISYT
+145 
-152 EERAENMLFSG
+152 
-163 IPMGDERYCVYA
+163 
-175 KPDHTDISSSDT
+175 
-187 ASFNGKKIGVLKDY
+187 
-201 LPEMVL
+201 
-207 NEWEKKYNLHT
+207 
-218 QHVNVSNN
+218 
-226 EDALQ
+226 
-231 KIADGEIDGFVSL
+231 
-244 EDSRLG
+244 
-250 GYGMAALTNIGSSKI
+250 
-265 YFAIGWSHSDL
+265 
-276 KTELDNAM
+276 
-284 RRITDD
+284 
-290 DPYYADEL
+290 
-298 HKQFLSVD
+298 
-306 SVYFLTGEE
+306 
-315 QKWLSEHGAIKIGY
+315 
-329 LINDGGVSTLD
+329 
-340 KETGKVS
+340 
-347 GLIMDYTRLAQN
+347 
-359 CLEEQTLKFDL
+359 
-370 KGYDSQENMQKA
+370 
-382 LHDGEIDMIFHVM
+382 
-395 QNTNAAEDL
+395 
-404 GYDLTDTVWKYN
+404 
-416 MAAATVKNSFDETA
+416 MAAATVKNSFDENA

-439 NSDLKSYV
+439 DSDLKSYV

-453 WNVKEYATWKDAK
+453 WHVKGYATWKDAK
-466 KAVYNG
+466 KAVYNV
-472 KADCMIMDSGKL
+472 KADCMIMDSGML

-497 LEKYGMVSFAVRRG
+497 LEKYDMVSFAVRHG
-511 NSILLSVLNKTIKTM
+511 NSMLLSVLNRTIKTM
-526 SSSKFS
+526 SASKFS
-532 NAVYM
+532 NAVHM

-560 LVVSVFLIVLIL
+560 LVVSAFLIVLIL
-572 ILGFLRKAR
+572 ILGLLRKAR
-581 IAEKKAKE
+581 IAEKKAK
-589 AQQQAEK
+589 K
-596 ANRAKTDFLRRMSH
+596 ANSAKTDFLRHMSH
-610 DIRTPLNGMIGMI
+610 DIRTPLNGIIGMI

-644 QSLDYLQS
+644 QSMDYLQS

-658 DIGKVESG
+658 DIGRVESG

-671 HKPFDLV
+671 HKPFDLI
-678 AMLVKQISLVET
+678 AMLAKQISIVET

-762 DTGLGMSEEF
+762 DTGLGMSKEF

-824 TVTIPLEIDYN
+824 TVTIPLEIDHN
-835 AEKEQQKKEEK
+835 AEKKQQKKVEK

-883 GKEAVDLVSRS
+883 GEEAVDIVSQS

-913 LEATR
+913 LEAAR
-918 QIRTLNRMDTKG
+918 QIRTLNRKDTKEI
-930 MPIIAMTA
+930 PIIAMTA
-938 NAFQDDIRDCIGAGM
+938 NAFQDDIRDCIDAGM

-977 IQ
+977 MQ